1 MSFLERDRP
10 FIIPYC
16 IKIAWLIH
24 INSVK
29 KLHHFCNANT
39 LFIIEWAVILR
50 SWRKNRSGKE
60 IHHIIS
66 TTLIY
71 SWPPEWRN
79 ICEDTNNIRE
89 VMQRAIATALVLGSF
104 GLFVLIAVSIAMLY
118 HKLCSSRKQSGNTY
132 QISFTGKINAQIK
145 TNRSS
150 LTPFY
155 SVKINGERLPV
166 GFQRGWRL

>member
-1 MSFLERDRP
+1 MKHVFLGKRRP

-24 INSVK
+24 VNSVK
-29 KLHHFCNANT
+29 KLHHSSYANT
-39 LFIIEWAVILR
+39 LFITEGAVIQR
-50 SWRKNRSGKE
+50 SWRKNRSEKE

-66 TTLIY
+66 TNLI
-71 SWPPEWRN
+71 WRRPPEWRN

-89 VMQRAIATALVLGSF
+89 VMHRAIATTLVLGSF

-132 QISFTGKINAQIK
+132 QISFTGKIYAQIK
-145 TNRSS
+145 TNRRL

-155 SVKINGERLPV
+155 SVKINGERPL
-166 GFQRGWRL
+166 

>member
-24 INSVK
+24 VNSVK
-29 KLHHFCNANT
+29 KLHHSSYANT
-39 LFIIEWAVILR
+39 LFIIEGAVIQR
-50 SWRKNRSGKE
+50 SWRKNRSEKE

-66 TTLIY
+66 TTLIW

-118 HKLCSSRKQSGNTY
+118 HKLCSS
-132 QISFTGKINAQIK
+132 FTGKICAQIK
-145 TNRSS
+145 TNRRL

-166 GFQRGWRL
+166 GFQRRWRL